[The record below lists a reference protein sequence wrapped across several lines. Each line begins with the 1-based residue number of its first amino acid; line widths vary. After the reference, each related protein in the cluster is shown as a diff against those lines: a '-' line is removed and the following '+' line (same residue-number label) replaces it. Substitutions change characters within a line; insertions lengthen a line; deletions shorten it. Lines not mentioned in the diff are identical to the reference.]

1 MTWKKHF
8 CSKTNPILSVEIYTT
23 FSFEQYLLPKMR
35 FNIWLIFFWKKE
47 KWSCISVNQIYC
59 TVYCMPLKK
68 KKLGG
73 MGRWETLNKY
83 SEENLR
89 KSTKCA
95 FFETYK
101 PSITKSVQLIAFYH
115 FAKQRSWSQSYG
127 TSQQQ

>member
-1 MTWKKHF
+1 M
-8 CSKTNPILSVEIYTT
+8 ILHLSESNILHC
-23 FSFEQYLLPKMR
+23 LLYAT
-35 FNIWLIFFWKKE
+35 E
-47 KWSCISVNQIYC
+47 
-59 TVYCMPLKK
+59 K

-115 FAKQRSWSQSYG
+115 FAKQRS
-127 TSQQQ
+127 